1 MRWQCRQ
8 SVQEFLDK
16 RIFDQGTAE
25 GCHSIISHHPILQTE
40 KERRRK
46 LKTMKKKKSASIMNA
61 HGNVAKVAL
70 YGTTLIPNNGWDGTN
85 AASYCSRGRCI
96 WFLKKPEKFPTK
108 KRICLDLTTMLHLL
122 ATDELWL
129 VVCDTLNRCS
139 NHFILNLWSFPR
151 HCVY

>member
-61 HGNVAKVAL
+61 HGNVPKVAL

-96 WFLKKPEKFPTK
+96 WFLKETGEVSNQK
-108 KRICLDLTTMLHLL
+108 KDMLRFDYNATLTRNGRTLACCL
-122 ATDELWL
+122 
-129 VVCDTLNRCS
+129 
-139 NHFILNLWSFPR
+139 
-151 HCVY
+151 